1 MPERPGKDPSFQTRV
16 QAVQLATKAMTPAK
30 VRAQLKAAIAKL
42 SDTDLKFARGVVIN
56 ILIIP

>member
-1 MPERPGKDPSFQTRV
+1 MPEVQGKFHGLQTRV
-16 QAVQLATKAMTPAK
+16 QSVQLATKAMSPAK

-56 ILIIP
+56 ILMLA